1 MKLYDLKYKIK
12 YDEFFRLKNYL
23 FNLKNNKNQ
32 KYDYNKFKQFTQIL
46 KNILITDIKYIKYT
60 NGYLNN
66 TFAFNTNN
74 FLKGLKCIESN
85 IQQFILKNPNQFLK
99 LNCILKVISFNDN
112 ICVFQI
118 LYYVNSKKKQVI
130 LFGNFIKLDLN
141 ILANAFISGY
151 FYFAT
156 KNHINFY
163 NDVQK
168 KLTFFK

>member
-1 MKLYDLKYKIK
+1 MRSLALLLALVLAVPCYA
-12 YDEFFRLKNYL
+12 
-23 FNLKNNKNQ
+23 Q
-32 KYDYNKFKQFTQIL
+32 K
-46 KNILITDIKYIKYT
+46 
-60 NGYLNN
+60 
-66 TFAFNTNN
+66 N

-130 LFGNFIKLDLN
+130 LFGNFIKIDLN

-168 KLTFFK
+168 KINVF